1 MCVQRT
7 RPPMDSTDSQK
18 TDWLL
23 IIRGEYLEIPG
34 LNLTKPQIE
43 RLWGL
48 DTATCQALLDS
59 LVSSRFLRRT
69 ARNGY
74 VRDEG

>member
-1 MCVQRT
+1 MN
-7 RPPMDSTDSQK
+7 STESRK

-23 IIRGEYLEIPG
+23 LIRGEYLEIPG

-48 DTATCQALLDS
+48 DTATCQSLLDA
-59 LVSSRFLRRT
+59 LVGSRFLRRT
-69 ARNGY
+69 ARDGY

>member
-1 MCVQRT
+1 MFAERA

-34 LNLTKPQIE
+34 LSLTKPQIE

-48 DTATCQALLDS
+48 DTGTCEALLDS

-69 ARNGY
+69 ARDGY